1 MSSQSEPGLCRTT
14 IWDTA
19 TTGTFRWTINDFKN
33 RPEKCT
39 EKLRSPCFNEKGQG
53 DLGTKWQLVIY
64 PKGKGKEDAS
74 EDYVDMTL
82 YNKSQVEV
90 TAEFKY
96 EIIDCAGTERES
108 ITSTARRKFA
118 TSGFGAAWGL
128 NKWLKREKLNNHP
141 DLEI

>member
-1 MSSQSEPGLCRTT
+1 MSSQAEPGLCRTT
-14 IWDTA
+14 IWDTATA
-19 TTGTFRWTINDFKN
+19 TTGTFRWTINDFKD

-39 EKLRSPCFNEKGQG
+39 EKLRSLCFNVKGQG

-96 EIIDCAGTERES
+96 ESSALGLKGSLSR
-108 ITSTARRKFA
+108 APP
-118 TSGFGAAWGL
+118 AA
-128 NKWLKREKLNNHP
+128 NSRHQ
-141 DLEI
+141 DLVLLGG